1 MFIFQADENF
11 TWLAPYAYAIVLL
24 GFGFVLFRVFE
35 LVYAS
40 VRNRPLYRDIL
51 IHRKLTPEQLEVI
64 REMVPFYD
72 RLGSRE
78 KKRYAHRV
86 ATFMATK
93 QFVGR
98 DDLQVTERMKLQVAG
113 LGCML
118 SFGRKNYSYHLIEH
132 ILLYPGEFYS
142 NINRSHHTGEFNPRE
157 KALVLSWPHFK
168 KALLQMGSGDR
179 NLGIHEFMHAM
190 QLEAHRGKDIDS
202 SRFAREFGEI
212 LKVLQDEEVRT
223 RLESVPYFKNH
234 GFSNQY
240 EFMALLAQ
248 YFFERPKELKDG
260 FPAIYEHTRNLFN
273 MRYGGY

>member
-64 REMVPFYD
+64 REMIPFYN
-72 RLGSRE
+72 RLRGRE

-113 LGCML
+113 
-118 SFGRKNYSYHLIEH
+118 
-132 ILLYPGEFYS
+132 
-142 NINRSHHTGEFNPRE
+142 
-157 KALVLSWPHFK
+157 
-168 KALLQMGSGDR
+168 
-179 NLGIHEFMHAM
+179 
-190 QLEAHRGKDIDS
+190 
-202 SRFAREFGEI
+202 
-212 LKVLQDEEVRT
+212 
-223 RLESVPYFKNH
+223 
-234 GFSNQY
+234 
-240 EFMALLAQ
+240 
-248 YFFERPKELKDG
+248 
-260 FPAIYEHTRNLFN
+260 
-273 MRYGGY
+273 